1 MARKVRGLERV
12 LDAPA
17 LFAVAYGEIA
27 SSIYFALGIVVA
39 AALGL
44 TPVVLLV
51 AGVIFLVV
59 SLSYAEGTAAV
70 PETGGA
76 SSLVRRSTNDLLGFA
91 TGWVLFLDYLIVI
104 ALSSLFFPHYLG
116 TALSLEQLRES
127 PWDVVVAAAVI
138 VVIVGVRLWRHVH
151 AHAWG
156 LLIAAVDLAV
166 QLLLVALGL
175 VFVFSPQ
182 ELVDGFSFGPG
193 LGWHDLAFA
202 LPLAMLAFTG
212 LETVANLAKEA
223 REPGR
228 ALPRSLFSAIGLVVV
243 VTTLVGSVAV
253 VALPA
258 AGGVSPLGTTWLEA
272 PLVGVAAA
280 LSADLPAAVGDLLRV
295 VVGISGALVLFAAAT
310 TAVSGCVRLS
320 LTMGEHRQL
329 PRPFSRPHRRAVV
342 PRAGLLATG
351 AVALVVVVGAGLVQG
366 KDEVTFL
373 ASIYSFGVL
382 LAFTAAQVAVLRMR
396 VTEPDL
402 PRPFRARPEVTIRGV
417 RLPLP
422 ALVGAPLT
430 LAVFVIAMVTHEGAR
445 YAGPVWLFCGL
456 VVYLA
461 TRRWEERGLL
471 EDVDPLAQLPPGAA
485 FRRLL
490 VPMKL
495 GDVGEEML
503 ATAVAIAKERGAEV
517 EAITVVRVPRSFPL
531 EGPLPPDVQA
541 RVDATLEEARLL
553 GEENGVTVAVDVV
566 RAREIRHA
574 IVDEAKRREVDL
586 IVLGSSPRWRRQ
598 SRFFSPTVDHVLR
611 HAPCEVLVVAFPEG
625 TFEEGEA
632 A

>member
-1 MARKVRGLERV
+1 
-12 LDAPA
+12 
-17 LFAVAYGEIA
+17 
-27 SSIYFALGIVVA
+27 
-39 AALGL
+39 
-44 TPVVLLV
+44 
-51 AGVIFLVV
+51 
-59 SLSYAEGTAAV
+59 
-70 PETGGA
+70 
-76 SSLVRRSTNDLLGFA
+76 
-91 TGWVLFLDYLIVI
+91 
-104 ALSSLFFPHYLG
+104 
-116 TALSLEQLRES
+116 
-127 PWDVVVAAAVI
+127 
-138 VVIVGVRLWRHVH
+138 
-151 AHAWG
+151 
-156 LLIAAVDLAV
+156 
-166 QLLLVALGL
+166 
-175 VFVFSPQ
+175 
-182 ELVDGFSFGPG
+182 
-193 LGWHDLAFA
+193 
-202 LPLAMLAFTG
+202 
-212 LETVANLAKEA
+212 
-223 REPGR
+223 
-228 ALPRSLFSAIGLVVV
+228 
-243 VTTLVGSVAV
+243 
-253 VALPA
+253 
-258 AGGVSPLGTTWLEA
+258 
-272 PLVGVAAA
+272 
-280 LSADLPAAVGDLLRV
+280 DLLRV

-310 TAVSGCVRLS
+310 SAVSGCVRLA

-329 PRPFSRPHRRAVV
+329 PRSFSRPHRRAVV

-351 AVALVVVVGAGLVQG
+351 LVALVVVVGAGLVQG
-366 KDEVTFL
+366 EEEVTFL

-422 ALVGAPLT
+422 AIVGAPLT

-445 YAGPVWLFCGL
+445 YAGPVWLLCGL

-531 EGPLPPDVQA
+531 EGLLPPDVQA

-574 IVDEAKRREVDL
+574 IIDEAKRRGVDL